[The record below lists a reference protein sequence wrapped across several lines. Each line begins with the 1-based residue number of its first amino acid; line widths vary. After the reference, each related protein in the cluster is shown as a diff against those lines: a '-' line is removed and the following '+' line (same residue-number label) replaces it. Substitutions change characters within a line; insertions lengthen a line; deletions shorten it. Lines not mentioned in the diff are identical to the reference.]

1 MNRFKGYPDPRY
13 TWRTYLVAWLFG
25 RRKIRSIGVG
35 RSREKLYIAISN
47 LDTGTV
53 VTDIWITKEEAVRL
67 AEAITR
73 QHGLLNITS

>member
-13 TWRTYLVAWLFG
+13 TWRTYLVKWLFG

-35 RSREKLYIAISN
+35 RGQGKLYITVSN
-47 LDTGTV
+47 LNTGV
-53 VTDIWITKEEAVRL
+53 IITDVWITKEEAVRL

-73 QHGLLNITS
+73 QHGLLDITS